1 MSTSS
6 TSSVVSVASSTSAG
20 AAGGSV
26 INVSALVSE
35 IVSAAQTPQQNLINS
50 QTAAV
55 TSQISALGTLKG
67 ALSTFQSALSALDTP
82 HAFDSETATTS
93 SSAFTATVTS
103 GAPVGTYNVTVSQLA
118 SAQQLLSGPFTGTG
132 TASVGTGTLQIS
144 LGSSSFNV
152 TIGTG
157 EDTLNGIAAAINSA
171 NGNTGV
177 TATVLQGTDGAHL
190 LLTSTQSGAANT
202 IGVSETDSGTGLSA
216 LTYNIANADA
226 NGNTANYTQEAP
238 AQDAKYSISGVAGT
252 SPSNTVSNALTNLT
266 LNLVSK
272 TTSGTPATLT
282 VSTDSTTIQSN
293 ISAFVDA
300 YNTLLGT
307 FSSLGSFDAASQTA
321 GPMLGNALLSSTQNQ
336 MRSTIYGIVNTGSS
350 TYNSLASIGIT
361 TDKDGTLSLNSATL
375 SNALATN
382 FSAVSALFSSPGGGI
397 ATSLN
402 TQLTTD
408 LGSTGA
414 IASNTTSLTS
424 QETALSKKTTD
435 LTAQMAA
442 LSASLTQQYSALNN
456 LLSSLQTTSAYLT
469 QAFASL
475 PQVQGTANA

>member
-1 MSTSS
+1 MTTSS
-6 TSSVVSVASSTSAG
+6 TSSTVSVASSTSAG

-35 IVSAAQTPQQNLINS
+35 LVAATQTPQQNLINS

-67 ALSTFQSALSALDTP
+67 ALSTFQSALSTLNTP

-93 SSAFTATVTS
+93 STAFTATVTS
-103 GAPVGTYNVTVSQLA
+103 GAPVGTYKVTVSQLA
-118 SAQQLLSGPFTGTG
+118 SAQQLLSGKLGATGT
-132 TASVGTGTLQIS
+132 SPVGTGTLQIS

-152 TIGTG
+152 TIGSG
-157 EDTLNGIAAAINSA
+157 DDTLNGIAAAINSA

-190 LLTSTQSGAANT
+190 LLTSTQSGAANA
-202 IGVSETDSGTGLSA
+202 IGVSETDSGTALSA
-216 LTYNIANADA
+216 LTYNIADADA
-226 NGNTANYTQEAP
+226 NGNTTNYTQEAP
-238 AQDAKYSISGVAGT
+238 AQDAKYSISGVAGS
-252 SPSNTVSNALTNLT
+252 SPSNTITNALTNVT
-266 LNLVSK
+266 LNLVAK
-272 TTSGTPATLT
+272 TTGTDT
-282 VSTDSTTIQSN
+282 VTVATDSTTIQSN

-307 FSSLGSFDAASQTA
+307 FSSLGSYDAASQTA

-336 MRSTIYGIVNTGSS
+336 MRSTLYSIVNTGSS

-361 TDKDGTLSLNSATL
+361 TNKDGTLSLNSATL

-382 FSAVSALFSSPGGGI
+382 FSAVSALFNSPGGGI

-402 TQLTTD
+402 TQLNTD

-424 QETALSKKTTD
+424 QETALTKKTTD

-442 LSASLTQQYSALNN
+442 LSASLTQQYSALNS

-475 PQVQGTANA
+475 PQVQGTSNA

>member
-1 MSTSS
+1 MTTSS
-6 TSSVVSVASSTSAG
+6 TSSTVSVASSTSAG

-35 IVSAAQTPQQNLINS
+35 LVSATQTPQQNLINS

-67 ALSTFQSALSALDTP
+67 ALSTFQSALSTLNTP

-93 SSAFTATVTS
+93 STAFTATVTS

-118 SAQQLLSGPFTGTG
+118 SAQQLLSGHFTGTG
-132 TASVGTGTLQIS
+132 TSPVGTGTLQIS

-152 TIGTG
+152 TIGSG

-190 LLTSTQSGAANT
+190 LLTSTQSGAANA
-202 IGVSETDSGTGLSA
+202 IGVSETDSGTALSA
-216 LTYNIANADA
+216 LTYNIADADA

-252 SPSNTVSNALTNLT
+252 SPSNTISNALTNVT
-266 LNLVSK
+266 LNLVAK
-272 TTSGTPATLT
+272 TTGTDT
-282 VSTDSTTIQSN
+282 VTVATDSTTIQSN

-307 FSSLGSFDAASQTA
+307 FSSLGSYDAASQTA

-336 MRSTIYGIVNTGSS
+336 MRSTLYSIVNTGSS

-361 TDKDGTLSLNSATL
+361 TNKDGTLSLNSATL

-382 FSAVSALFSSPGGGI
+382 FSAVSALFTSPGSGI

-408 LGSTGA
+408 LGSSGA

-424 QETALSKKTTD
+424 QETALTKKTTD

-442 LSASLTQQYSALNN
+442 LSASLTQQYSALNS

-475 PQVQGTANA
+475 PQVQGTSNA